1 MIVRYDFYVLMTC
14 ISKEVCGN
22 NLYYFVE
29 NLSFLLRATKKSEAV
44 KASDCM
50 VIKSRNYSAVGEA
63 IPPKV
68 IEAT

>member
-29 NLSFLLRATKKSEAV
+29 NLSFLLRATK
-44 KASDCM
+44 
-50 VIKSRNYSAVGEA
+50 N
-63 IPPKV
+63 PKRLMLR
-68 IEAT
+68 IAR